1 MKDMKF
7 RHEYKQIINFY
18 DSIALSNRL
27 KYIIPYDKN
36 TDSYGKYK
44 VKSLYFDNVYDKA
57 LIEKS
62 IGISKREKFRIRYY
76 NDNLNFIKLEKKS
89 KIKDLCNKK
98 SEKISVDQ
106 CRKILNGDYNWMTYS
121 KKALFIEFYSK
132 LLENALRPK
141 VIVEYTREPFTYPA
155 GNVRVTIDSSIRTA
169 GFSTNF
175 LDAKNITFSATS
187 PGMAVLEVKF
197 DEFLPS
203 FIKDAITL
211 NNNSHISFSKYA
223 SCRII

>member
-27 KYIIPYDKN
+27 KYVIPYDKN

-89 KIKDLCNKK
+89 KTKNLCNKK
-98 SEKISVDQ
+98 SEKISVEQ

-121 KKALFIEFYSK
+121 KK
-132 LLENALRPK
+132 
-141 VIVEYTREPFTYPA
+141 
-155 GNVRVTIDSSIRTA
+155 
-169 GFSTNF
+169 
-175 LDAKNITFSATS
+175 
-187 PGMAVLEVKF
+187 
-197 DEFLPS
+197 S
-203 FIKDAITL
+203 FIDRILFKITRKR
-211 NNNSHISFSKYA
+211 S
-223 SCRII
+223 

>member
-1 MKDMKF
+1 MKNLKF

-18 DSIALSNRL
+18 DSIALLNRL
-27 KYIIPYDKN
+27 KYVIPYDKN
-36 TDSYGKYK
+36 TNSYGKYK
-44 VKSLYFDNVYDKA
+44 VKSLYFDNAYDKA
-57 LIEKS
+57 LREKS

-76 NDNLNFIKLEKKS
+76 NDNLDFIKLEKKS
-89 KIKDLCNKK
+89 KIKNLCNKK
-98 SEKISVDQ
+98 SEKISIDQ
-106 CRKILNGDYNWMTYS
+106 CRKVLNGNYTWLLYS
-121 KKALFIEFYSK
+121 KKPLFIEFYSK

-155 GNVRVTIDSSIRTA
+155 GNVRVTIDSNIRSA

-175 LDAKNITFSATS
+175 LDPKNITFSATS
-187 PGMAVLEVKF
+187 PGIAILEVKF

-203 FIKDAITL
+203 FIKDAINL
-211 NNNSHISFSKYA
+211 NNNSHTSFSKYA